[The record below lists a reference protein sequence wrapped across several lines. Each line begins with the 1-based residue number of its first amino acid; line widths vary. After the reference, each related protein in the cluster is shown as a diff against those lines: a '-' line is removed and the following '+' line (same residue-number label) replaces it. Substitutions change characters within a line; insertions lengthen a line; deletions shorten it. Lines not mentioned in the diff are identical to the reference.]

1 MPYALINFLLFQVGW
16 FSGVLGAAWNLALY
30 GSLTMLMILISHLF
44 VSRNPASEIL
54 LVLFAIVLGTLWDSW
69 LLMQGWLSF
78 NNGMWHAYLAPHW
91 IILLWAL
98 FATTM
103 NHSLGWL
110 KHRYLLAG
118 MLGAIAG
125 PAAYY
130 AGARLGAVEL
140 LHPEAALLA
149 LSVGWAAWTPLLVY
163 VATVLDRSISKRTQ
177 KEFI

>member
-1 MPYALINFLLFQVGW
+1 MPYTVFNFVLFQLGW
-16 FSGVLGAAWNLALY
+16 FAGVLGAAWQMAIA
-30 GSLTMLMILISHLF
+30 GSLIMLQIVVFHLF
-44 VSRNPASEIL
+44 ITRKPASEAMLI
-54 LVLFAIVLGTLWDSW
+54 LFAVVLGTVWDSW

-78 NNGMWHAYLAPHW
+78 NSGMWHASLAPHW

-98 FATTM
+98 FATTI

-110 KHRYLLAG
+110 KHRYLLAAL
-118 MLGAIAG
+118 LGAFAG

-149 LSVGWAAWTPLLVY
+149 LAAGWAIWTPLLVY
-163 VATVLDRSISKRTQ
+163 LASYLERTVNNRARQ
-177 KEFI
+177 EFI